1 MTPTEQVGQQVTE
14 EAKAP
19 LVADEVVTPL
29 GANMEVSHVHL
40 LIRRCRWQRLP
51 SFLVTRLFALESLQ
65 FQPSAHFA
73 VGGGAFH
80 VHGFHESAI
89 VVDVHL
95 ESGHS
100 RGDFAFAACAY
111 VSHHFF
117 ALVAHL
123 WRDEYIGDDVD
134 IFDFGIAEYE

>member
-1 MTPTEQVGQQVTE
+1 MFQVT
-14 EAKAP
+14 
-19 LVADEVVTPL
+19 
-29 GANMEVSHVHL
+29 H
-40 LIRRCRWQRLP
+40 
-51 SFLVTRLFALESLQ
+51 LFALETLQ
-65 FQPSAHFA
+65 FKPGTHFA
-73 VGGGAFH
+73 VGGCAFH
-80 VHGFHESAI
+80 IHRFHETAI

-95 ESGHS
+95 ESGHGW
-100 RGDFAFAACAY
+100 GDFAFAACAY